1 MSKYSSRPGG
11 LIGLLL
17 AFSSAFVFAM
27 GAGAQPPASAGGPA
41 DPAAILRAATGTN
54 SLPLDQFKKGIL
66 RVADNEDAFKALTT
80 PLVQTILQ
88 TDQTN
93 GLLGFINDLHL
104 RPKIFHSENGSS
116 DGVLGLEYNY
126 QKSLANREFDVGS
139 NKPVG
144 ISLTLQASGN
154 VAVDA
159 KKNPNNLLET
169 GAGLHFFQGIGGI
182 NPSFVNSQEAAA
194 ALQRGIMEGIKD
206 PAFAREQGPAYEQFA
221 KEVTSHFAPQLF
233 YDIQGHATLE
243 SDQQFN
249 KKQMAYG
256 GKFSVA
262 FRDWRETSPV
272 AWFNILDYP
281 FAAVRWLLNKEDFQP
296 SGRTFPSAV
305 LGIDLVK
312 PSAGV
317 DPNKDSF
324 PRFRAELAFKTRV
337 FQWQNQRLYFSAA
350 YRHFQELGASAAV
363 KAGGLDHS
371 DYFVAKLDLPYRF
384 NVSYSIGKLPLDR
397 KNDQVYAL
405 GWVLN
410 F

>member
-1 MSKYSSRPGG
+1 MSKYFSWCCG
-11 LIGLLL
+11 LAGMAFMFCGLFLL
-17 AFSSAFVFAM
+17 AT
-27 GAGAQPPASAGGPA
+27 GAWAQPPASASGPV
-41 DPAAILRAATGTN
+41 DPSAILRAATGTN
-54 SLPLDQFKKGIL
+54 SLALDQFTKGIL
-66 RVADNEDAFKALTT
+66 KSADYEGAFNSLAT
-80 PLVQTILQ
+80 PLVLTILQ

-104 RPKIFHSENGSS
+104 RPKIFHSDTGSS
-116 DGVLGLEYNY
+116 DGVLGFEYNF

-144 ISLTLQASGN
+144 VSLTLQASGN

-182 NPSFVNSQEAAA
+182 NPSFVNSHEAAA
-194 ALQRGIMEGIKD
+194 ALQRGLIEGVKD
-206 PAFAREQGPAYEQFA
+206 KDFANEQGPAYEQFA

-262 FRDWRETSPV
+262 FRDWRETSSV

-312 PSAGV
+312 PSASV
-317 DPNKDSF
+317 DPREKSF

-337 FQWQNQRLYFSAA
+337 FQWQKQRLYFSAA
-350 YRHFQELGASAAV
+350 YRHFQEFGASAAV

-371 DYFVAKLDLPYRF
+371 DYFVAKLDLPYHF

-405 GWVLN
+405 GWALN